1 MAASIISKKAASGAG
16 ALVLDIKVGRG
27 SFTKTI
33 ESGRFLAN
41 KLVSCVGGILVE
53 TQSMIFSLLKVS
65 AARELGVK
73 TSAVLTRMDQPIG
86 MAVGNSLEVIEA
98 ILALQ
103 GAGPSDL
110 MEFVTIQGGLL
121 LKAVGKAEDVSQG
134 RQMIAE
140 TINNGTAL
148 RRFEKMLINQYV
160 DPEVARELCHG
171 DVNKILPKAK
181 LSTPLTVASAGR
193 IAEIDSLAV
202 SYVCGALGASRARA
216 SDVIQFAV
224 GLNLLAKVG
233 QVVAE
238 GDMWAILQHETP
250 LTAELRARLDSAIV
264 IDPMTLD
271 RTPLNIIIETIH

>member
-110 MEFVTIQGGLL
+110 MELVTIQGKLL
-121 LKAVGKAEDVSQG
+121 SSWH
-134 RQMIAE
+134 R
-140 TINNGTAL
+140 
-148 RRFEKMLINQYV
+148 LIKY
-160 DPEVARELCHG
+160 
-171 DVNKILPKAK
+171 
-181 LSTPLTVASAGR
+181 
-193 IAEIDSLAV
+193 
-202 SYVCGALGASRARA
+202 
-216 SDVIQFAV
+216 
-224 GLNLLAKVG
+224 
-233 QVVAE
+233 
-238 GDMWAILQHETP
+238 
-250 LTAELRARLDSAIV
+250 
-264 IDPMTLD
+264 
-271 RTPLNIIIETIH
+271 